1 MKLTVFERSTGKEKL
16 EEWLYIPKETFHRQK
31 IWFLRNLA
39 IFVLYPLNTNSN
51 TITDDVQYLILELNT
66 RKEFWMRRAIIAN
79 EIREATDCSDLN
91 DFRIIGFSYFRS
103 ILVVKCQMT
112 NIHTTATLGGFQ
124 NTNYKFIIKG
134 LIIKFYYKT
143 VGKLWIFFPQIRG
156 TSQTVLWKFYP
167 NILQRSDF
175 RGASQTA
182 LWKLFRRSP
191 NLSSLNR
198 SLSTTRTPEPC
209 QRVCRI
215 RLSPRSIS
223 KEEWTPSL

>member
-1 MKLTVFERSTGKEKL
+1 M
-16 EEWLYIPKETFHRQK
+16 
-31 IWFLRNLA
+31 
-39 IFVLYPLNTNSN
+39 
-51 TITDDVQYLILELNT
+51 D
-66 RKEFWMRRAIIAN
+66 
-79 EIREATDCSDLN
+79 
-91 DFRIIGFSYFRS
+91 
-103 ILVVKCQMT
+103 
-112 NIHTTATLGGFQ
+112 
-124 NTNYKFIIKG
+124 
-134 LIIKFYYKT
+134 
-143 VGKLWIFFPQIRG
+143 FFPQIRS

-209 QRVCRI
+209 QRLCRI

-223 KEEWTPSL
+223 KEEWTPSLWTSIKRKCDLYMSILKSLKDANLLINDKCRYVKLDDKNGYQINGYEVNIWPPYDQSPPLW